1 MTQRVGLVGMGLM
14 GQAFIKNMRERQFI
28 VQGFDVDPARMDQ
41 LAEAGGHPADTP
53 AAAAKGVDRVI
64 VSVPTSDIARSV
76 IFEDGSGLAAG
87 AEEGLIVMDTTTARP
102 EDSERTAAELK
113 EMGIRYLDSA
123 VSGTSTMAQA
133 GDLVVIAGG
142 EEADFEACREAFAG
156 FSRAAYYM
164 GPSGSGARTKL
175 IINLILAGNRLAMA
189 EGMLLGE
196 KAGLD
201 SDNLLSVL
209 QDGACSSKTM
219 VDKGPKMIN
228 ADYSQQGKV
237 AISLKD
243 SRLMQDMGRALGAPT
258 LMIQV
263 Y

>member
-53 AAAAKGVDRVI
+53 AEAAKGVDRVI
-64 VSVPTSDIARSV
+64 VSVPTSDIARAA

-142 EEADFEACREAFAG
+142 EEADFELADSAVLTTLLLVRDIRQVCMAC
-156 FSRAAYYM
+156 
-164 GPSGSGARTKL
+164 
-175 IINLILAGNRLAMA
+175 
-189 EGMLLGE
+189 
-196 KAGLD
+196 
-201 SDNLLSVL
+201 
-209 QDGACSSKTM
+209 ACACPH
-219 VDKGPKMIN
+219 D
-228 ADYSQQGKV
+228 
-237 AISLKD
+237 
-243 SRLMQDMGRALGAPT
+243 APPRV
-258 LMIQV
+258 M
-263 Y
+263 

>member
-64 VSVPTSDIARSV
+64 VSVPTSDIARAV

-142 EEADFEACREAFAG
+142 EEADFEA
-156 FSRAAYYM
+156 
-164 GPSGSGARTKL
+164 
-175 IINLILAGNRLAMA
+175 
-189 EGMLLGE
+189 
-196 KAGLD
+196 
-201 SDNLLSVL
+201 
-209 QDGACSSKTM
+209 
-219 VDKGPKMIN
+219 
-228 ADYSQQGKV
+228 
-237 AISLKD
+237 
-243 SRLMQDMGRALGAPT
+243 
-258 LMIQV
+258 
-263 Y
+263 